1 MTTSLKSAP
10 KSAKKKSELWK
21 FLKFNICV
29 VVTSVLDIVSYMFML
44 YVVFKSQC
52 NTPLPESALL
62 SLLGIRYKGYLYS
75 YLISTSIGYIA
86 AYLINRKVTFKSNI
100 NPLYSS
106 VLYAALAIFNI
117 LVSSYLGGV
126 FGTYIASHGISSPI
140 IEIVS
145 KFVII
150 NIPTIWT
157 YPLERYIIQIN
168 KKERQVQKM
177 PMIIASDLD
186 GTLLKSNTD
195 ISEENL
201 RAIERLAQKGAK
213 IILLTGRTLYEVPKE
228 LRTCKGVEYIVFS
241 NGAGIY
247 HREKGIIEYRTISNE
262 TAFKIYKVL
271 NEYKTFIELYTNG
284 APYVETVDFS
294 QESFEYYKI
303 DSQFIPE
310 MYKSRQTCDSIKDL
324 IFDLDFKTEMF
335 DVFFRNQDERSECYE
350 RLKREFDEIEITT
363 SMTNNLE
370 IMLKGINKGSAL
382 RELCQIAGFDIKD
395 VTVVGDN
402 KNDLTAFNTEAKKY
416 AVANACEEI
425 KALAD
430 KIICSNDE
438 NIMCYIEREAV

>member
-1 MTTSLKSAP
+1 MTTSLKSTP
-10 KSAKKKSELWK
+10 KSAKKSELWK

-140 IEIVS
+140 IEMVS
-145 KFVII
+145 KFIII

-271 NEYKTFIELYTNG
+271 NEYKTFVELYTNG
-284 APYVETVDFS
+284 APYVETADFS
-294 QESFEYYKI
+294 KESFEYYKI

-310 MYKSRQTCDSIKDL
+310 MYKSRRTCDSIKDL

-370 IMLKGINKGSAL
+370 IMLKSINKGSAL

-395 VTVVGDN
+395 VTVVGDS

>member
-1 MTTSLKSAP
+1 MTTSLKLTR
-10 KSAKKKSELWK
+10 KSAKKSELWK

-29 VVTSVLDIVSYMFML
+29 VVTSVLDIISYMFLL
-44 YVVFKSQC
+44 YVVFKGQC

-140 IEIVS
+140 IEMVS
-145 KFVII
+145 KFIII

-201 RAIERLAQKGAK
+201 HAIERLTQKGAK

-228 LRTCKGVEYIVFS
+228 LRLCKGVEYIVFS
-241 NGAGIY
+241 NGAGTY

-271 NEYKTFIELYTNG
+271 DEYKTFVELYTNG
-284 APYVETVDFS
+284 APYVETADFS

-303 DSQFIPE
+303 DSEFIPE
-310 MYKSRQTCDSIKDL
+310 MYKSRRVCDSIKEM
-324 IFDLDFKTEMF
+324 IFDLNFKTEMF

-350 RLKREFDEIEITT
+350 RLKKEFDEIEITT

-382 RELCQIAGFDIKD
+382 QELCQITGFDIKD
-395 VTVVGDN
+395 VTVVGDS

-416 AVANACEEI
+416 AVSNACEEI
-425 KALAD
+425 KVLAD

>member
-1 MTTSLKSAP
+1 ML
-10 KSAKKKSELWK
+10 L
-21 FLKFNICV
+21 
-29 VVTSVLDIVSYMFML
+29 L
-44 YVVFKSQC
+44 YVVFKNQN
-52 NTPLPESALL
+52 NTPLPDSALL
-62 SLLGIRYKGYLYS
+62 SLLGIKYKGYLYS

-117 LVSSYLGGV
+117 LVSSYLGGI
-126 FGTYIASHGISSPI
+126 FGTFITAHDISSPI
-140 IEIVS
+140 VEIVS
-145 KFVII
+145 KFIII

-201 RAIERLAQKGAK
+201 RSIERLAQKGAK
-213 IILLTGRTLYEVPKE
+213 IVLLTGRTLYEVPKE
-228 LRTCKGVEYIVFS
+228 LRLCKGVEYIVFS

-247 HREKGIIEYRTISNE
+247 HTQKGIIKYHIISNE
-262 TAFKIYKVL
+262 KAYKIYKIL
-271 NEYKTFIELYTNG
+271 SEYETFIEVYTGG
-284 APYVETVDFS
+284 APYVDKAKFS
-294 QESFEYYKI
+294 DESFEYYKI
-303 DSQFIPE
+303 DKDFIPE
-310 MYKSRQTCDSIKDL
+310 MYKSRRISNSLDNL
-324 IFDLDFKTEMF
+324 IFDPDYKTEMF
-335 DVFFRNQDERSECYE
+335 DVFFRNQDERKACRE
-350 RLKREFDEIEITT
+350 RLQREFDFVEITT

-370 IMLKGINKGSAL
+370 IMLKDINKGSVL
-382 RELCQIAGFDIKD
+382 RELCKIAGYNIKD
-395 VTVVGDN
+395 VTVVGDS
-402 KNDLTAFNTEAKKY
+402 KNDLTAFSTEARKY
-416 AVANACEEI
+416 AVSNACNEI

-438 NIMCYIEREAV
+438 NIMCYIERETI

>member
-1 MTTSLKSAP
+1 MTTNLKSTP
-10 KSAKKKSELWK
+10 KFAKKSELWK

-44 YVVFKSQC
+44 YVVFKGQC
-52 NTPLPESALL
+52 NAPLPESALL

-126 FGTYIASHGISSPI
+126 FGTYIASHGMSSPI
-140 IEIVS
+140 IEMVS

-201 RAIERLAQKGAK
+201 HAIERLAQKGAK

-284 APYVETVDFS
+284 APYVETADFS

-310 MYKSRQTCDSIKDL
+310 MYKSRRTCDSIKDL
-324 IFDLDFKTEMF
+324 IFDLDFKTEML

-350 RLKREFDEIEITT
+350 RLKKEFDEIEITT

-382 RELCQIAGFDIKD
+382 CELCQIAGFDIKD
-395 VTVVGDN
+395 VTVVGDS

>member
-1 MTTSLKSAP
+1 M
-10 KSAKKKSELWK
+10 KSELWK

-29 VVTSVLDIVSYMFML
+29 VVTSVLDIVSYMFLL
-44 YVVFKSQC
+44 YVVFKGQC

-126 FGTYIASHGISSPI
+126 FGTYITSHGMSSPT
-140 IEIVS
+140 IEMVS

-168 KKERQVQKM
+168 KKERQVQKV

-201 RAIERLAQKGAK
+201 HAIERLAQKGAK

-228 LRTCKGVEYIVFS
+228 LRDCKGVEYIVFS

-262 TAFKIYKVL
+262 TAFKVYKVL
-271 NEYKTFIELYTNG
+271 DEYKTFIEIYTNG
-284 APYVETVDFS
+284 APYVENADFS

-303 DSQFIPE
+303 DSEFIPE
-310 MYKSRQTCDSIKDL
+310 MYKSRRVCDSIKEM

-350 RLKREFDEIEITT
+350 RLKKEFDEIEITT

-395 VTVVGDN
+395 VTVVGDS

>member
-1 MTTSLKSAP
+1 M
-10 KSAKKKSELWK
+10 
-21 FLKFNICV
+21 
-29 VVTSVLDIVSYMFML
+29 TSVLDIVSYMFML
-44 YVVFKSQC
+44 YVVFKGQC
-52 NTPLPESALL
+52 NAPLPESALL

-126 FGTYIASHGISSPI
+126 FGTYIASHGMSSPI
-140 IEIVS
+140 IEMVS

-201 RAIERLAQKGAK
+201 HAIERLAQKGAK

-247 HREKGIIEYRTISNE
+247 HREKGIIEYSTISNE

-284 APYVETVDFS
+284 APYVEANDFS

-310 MYKSRQTCDSIKDL
+310 MYKSRRTCDSIKDL

-350 RLKREFDEIEITT
+350 RLKKEFDEIEITT

-395 VTVVGDN
+395 VTVVGDS
-402 KNDLTAFNTEAKKY
+402 KNDLTAFDTEAKKY

>member
-10 KSAKKKSELWK
+10 KSAKKSELWK

-117 LVSSYLGGV
+117 LVSSYLGGI
-126 FGTYIASHGISSPI
+126 FGTFITAHDMSSPI
-140 IEIVS
+140 VEIVS
-145 KFVII
+145 KFIII

-186 GTLLKSNTD
+186 GTLLKSDTD

-228 LRTCKGVEYIVFS
+228 LRTCNGVEYIVFS

-284 APYVETVDFS
+284 APYVETADFS

-310 MYKSRQTCDSIKDL
+310 MYKSRRTCDSIKGL

-395 VTVVGDN
+395 VTVVGDS

>member
-1 MTTSLKSAP
+1 MTTSLKSTP
-10 KSAKKKSELWK
+10 KFAKKSELWK

-29 VVTSVLDIVSYMFML
+29 IVTSVLDIVSYMFML
-44 YVVFKSQC
+44 YVVFKGQC

-126 FGTYIASHGISSPI
+126 FGTYIASHGMSSPI
-140 IEIVS
+140 IEMVS

-186 GTLLKSNTD
+186 GTLLKSDTD

-201 RAIERLAQKGAK
+201 HAIERLAQKGAK

-247 HREKGIIEYRTISNE
+247 HREKGIIEYSTISNE

-284 APYVETVDFS
+284 APYVETADFS

-310 MYKSRQTCDSIKDL
+310 MYKSRRTCDSIKDL

-395 VTVVGDN
+395 VTVVGDS

>member
-1 MTTSLKSAP
+1 M
-10 KSAKKKSELWK
+10 KSELWK

-29 VVTSVLDIVSYMFML
+29 IVTSALDILSYMFLL
-44 YVVFKSQC
+44 YVVFKNQN
-52 NTPLPESALL
+52 NTPLPDSALL
-62 SLLGIRYKGYLYS
+62 SLLGIKYKGYLYS

-117 LVSSYLGGV
+117 LVSSYLGGI
-126 FGTYIASHGISSPI
+126 FGTFITSHNMSSPI
-140 IEIVS
+140 VEIIS
-145 KFVII
+145 KFIII

-201 RAIERLAQKGAK
+201 RSIERLAQKGAK
-213 IILLTGRTLYEVPKE
+213 IVLLTGRTLYEVPKE
-228 LRTCKGVEYIVFS
+228 LRLCKGVEYIVFS

-247 HREKGIIEYRTISNE
+247 HTQKGIIKYHTISNE
-262 TAFKIYKVL
+262 KAYKIYKIL
-271 NEYKTFIELYTNG
+271 SEYETFIEVYTGG
-284 APYVETVDFS
+284 APYVDKAKFS
-294 QESFEYYKI
+294 DESFEYYKI
-303 DSQFIPE
+303 DNDFIPE
-310 MYKSRQTCDSIKDL
+310 MYKSRRISNSLDNL
-324 IFDLDFKTEMF
+324 IFDPDFKTEMF
-335 DVFFRNQDERSECYE
+335 DVFFKNQDERKACQE
-350 RLKREFDEIEITT
+350 RLQKEFDSVEITT

-382 RELCQIAGFDIKD
+382 RELCKIAGYNIKD
-395 VTVVGDN
+395 VTVVGDS
-402 KNDLTAFNTEAKKY
+402 KNDLTAFSTEARKY
-416 AVANACEEI
+416 AVSNACNEI

-438 NIMCYIEREAV
+438 NIMCYIERETI

>member
-1 MTTSLKSAP
+1 MTTSLKSTP
-10 KSAKKKSELWK
+10 KSAKKSELWK

-140 IEIVS
+140 IEMVS
-145 KFVII
+145 KFIII

-228 LRTCKGVEYIVFS
+228 LRICKGVEYIVFS

-271 NEYKTFIELYTNG
+271 NEYKTFVELYTNG

-310 MYKSRQTCDSIKDL
+310 MYKSRRTCDSIKDL

-395 VTVVGDN
+395 VTVVGDS

>member
-1 MTTSLKSAP
+1 M
-10 KSAKKKSELWK
+10 
-21 FLKFNICV
+21 
-29 VVTSVLDIVSYMFML
+29 LDIVSYMFLL
-44 YVVFKSQC
+44 YVVFKCQC

-126 FGTYIASHGISSPI
+126 FGTYITSHGMSSPI
-140 IEIVS
+140 VEMVS

-168 KKERQVQKM
+168 KKERQVQKV

-201 RAIERLAQKGAK
+201 HAIERLAQKGAK

-228 LRTCKGVEYIVFS
+228 LRDCKGVEYIVFS

-262 TAFKIYKVL
+262 TAFKIYKAL
-271 NEYKTFIELYTNG
+271 DEYKTFIELYTNG
-284 APYVETVDFS
+284 APYVGTADFS

-303 DSQFIPE
+303 DSEFIPE
-310 MYKSRQTCDSIKDL
+310 MYKSRRVCDSIKEM

-350 RLKREFDEIEITT
+350 RLKKEFDEIEITT

-382 RELCQIAGFDIKD
+382 RELCQIAGFDIKG
-395 VTVVGDN
+395 VTVVGDS

-416 AVANACEEI
+416 AVSNACEEI

>member
-1 MTTSLKSAP
+1 M
-10 KSAKKKSELWK
+10 
-21 FLKFNICV
+21 
-29 VVTSVLDIVSYMFML
+29 LDIVSYMFML
-44 YVVFKSQC
+44 YVVFKGQC

-62 SLLGIRYKGYLYS
+62 SLLGIKYKGYLYS

-140 IEIVS
+140 IEMVS
-145 KFVII
+145 KFIII

-201 RAIERLAQKGAK
+201 HAIERLAQKGAK

-228 LRTCKGVEYIVFS
+228 LRDCKGVEYIVFS

-247 HREKGIIEYRTISNE
+247 HREKGIIEYRTFSNE

-284 APYVETVDFS
+284 APYVETADFS

-303 DSQFIPE
+303 DSEFIPE
-310 MYKSRQTCDSIKDL
+310 MYKSRRVCDSIKEM

-350 RLKREFDEIEITT
+350 RLKKEFDEIEITT

-395 VTVVGDN
+395 VTVVGDS

-416 AVANACEEI
+416 AVSNACEEI

-438 NIMCYIEREAV
+438 NIMCYIEREAI

>member
-1 MTTSLKSAP
+1 M
-10 KSAKKKSELWK
+10 
-21 FLKFNICV
+21 FL
-29 VVTSVLDIVSYMFML
+29 L
-44 YVVFKSQC
+44 YVVFKGQC

-75 YLISTSIGYIA
+75 YLISTTIGYIA

-126 FGTYIASHGISSPI
+126 FGTYITSHGMSSPT
-140 IEIVS
+140 IEMVS

-168 KKERQVQKM
+168 KKERQVQKV

-201 RAIERLAQKGAK
+201 HAIERLAQKKAK

-228 LRTCKGVEYIVFS
+228 LRDCKGVEYIVFS

-271 NEYKTFIELYTNG
+271 NDYKTFIELYTNG
-284 APYVETVDFS
+284 APYVETADFS
-294 QESFEYYKI
+294 QKSFEYYKI
-303 DSQFIPE
+303 DSEFIPE
-310 MYKSRQTCDSIKDL
+310 MYKSRRVCDSIKEM

-350 RLKREFDEIEITT
+350 RLKKEFDEIEITT

-382 RELCQIAGFDIKD
+382 RKLCQIAGFDIKD
-395 VTVVGDN
+395 VTVVGDS

-416 AVANACEEI
+416 AVSNACEEI

>member
-1 MTTSLKSAP
+1 M
-10 KSAKKKSELWK
+10 WK

-29 VVTSVLDIVSYMFML
+29 VVTSVLDIISYMFLL
-44 YVVFKSQC
+44 YVVFKGQC

-126 FGTYIASHGISSPI
+126 FGTYITSHGMSSPT
-140 IEIVS
+140 IEMVS

-168 KKERQVQKM
+168 KKERQVQKV

-201 RAIERLAQKGAK
+201 HAIERLAQKEAK

-228 LRTCKGVEYIVFS
+228 LRDCKGVEYIVFS

-247 HREKGIIEYRTISNE
+247 RREKGIIEYRTISNE
-262 TAFKIYKVL
+262 TTFKIYKVL
-271 NEYKTFIELYTNG
+271 DEYKTFVELYTNG
-284 APYVETVDFS
+284 APYVETADFS

-303 DSQFIPE
+303 DSEFIPE
-310 MYKSRQTCDSIKDL
+310 MYKSRRVCDSIKEM

-335 DVFFRNQDERSECYE
+335 DVFFRNQDECSECYE
-350 RLKREFDEIEITT
+350 RLKKEFDEIEITT

-395 VTVVGDN
+395 VTVVGDS

>member
-1 MTTSLKSAP
+1 MTTSLKSTQ
-10 KSAKKKSELWK
+10 KSAKKSELWK

-29 VVTSVLDIVSYMFML
+29 VVTSVLDIVSYMFLL
-44 YVVFKSQC
+44 YVVFKGQC

-75 YLISTSIGYIA
+75 YLISTTIGYIA

-140 IEIVS
+140 IEMVS
-145 KFVII
+145 KFIII

-168 KKERQVQKM
+168 KKERQVQKV

-201 RAIERLAQKGAK
+201 HAIERLAQKEAK

-228 LRTCKGVEYIVFS
+228 LRLCKGVEYIVFS

-271 NEYKTFIELYTNG
+271 DEYKTFIELYTNG
-284 APYVETVDFS
+284 APYVETADFS

-303 DSQFIPE
+303 DSEFIPE
-310 MYKSRQTCDSIKDL
+310 MYKSRRVCDSIKEM

-350 RLKREFDEIEITT
+350 RLKKEFDEIEITT

-382 RELCQIAGFDIKD
+382 QELCQIAGFDIKD
-395 VTVVGDN
+395 VTVVGDS

-416 AVANACEEI
+416 AVSNACEEI

-438 NIMCYIEREAV
+438 NIMCYIERETV

>member
-1 MTTSLKSAP
+1 MTTSLKSTP
-10 KSAKKKSELWK
+10 KFAKKSELWK

-44 YVVFKSQC
+44 YVVFKGQC
-52 NTPLPESALL
+52 NAPLPESAFL

-126 FGTYIASHGISSPI
+126 FGTYITSHGMSSPI
-140 IEIVS
+140 IEMVS

-201 RAIERLAQKGAK
+201 HAIERLAQKGAK

-284 APYVETVDFS
+284 APYVETADFS
-294 QESFEYYKI
+294 QKSFEYYKI

-310 MYKSRQTCDSIKDL
+310 MYKSRRTCDSIKDL

-350 RLKREFDEIEITT
+350 RLKKEFDEIEITT

-370 IMLKGINKGSAL
+370 IMLKDINKGSAL

-395 VTVVGDN
+395 VTVVGDS

>member
-1 MTTSLKSAP
+1 M
-10 KSAKKKSELWK
+10 
-21 FLKFNICV
+21 
-29 VVTSVLDIVSYMFML
+29 
-44 YVVFKSQC
+44 
-52 NTPLPESALL
+52 
-62 SLLGIRYKGYLYS
+62 
-75 YLISTSIGYIA
+75 
-86 AYLINRKVTFKSNI
+86 
-100 NPLYSS
+100 
-106 VLYAALAIFNI
+106 
-117 LVSSYLGGV
+117 
-126 FGTYIASHGISSPI
+126 FGTYITSHGMSSPT
-140 IEIVS
+140 IEMVS

-157 YPLERYIIQIN
+157 YPMERYIIQIN
-168 KKERQVQKM
+168 KKERQVQKVS
-177 PMIIASDLD
+177 MIIASDLD

-201 RAIERLAQKGAK
+201 HAIERLAQKGTK

-228 LRTCKGVEYIVFS
+228 LRDCKDVEYIVFS

-271 NEYKTFIELYTNG
+271 NDYKTFIELYTNG
-284 APYVETVDFS
+284 APYVETADFS
-294 QESFEYYKI
+294 QKSFEYYKI
-303 DSQFIPE
+303 DSEFIPE
-310 MYKSRQTCDSIKDL
+310 MYKSRRVCDSIKEM
-324 IFDLDFKTEMF
+324 IFNLDFKTEMF

-350 RLKREFDEIEITT
+350 RLKKEFDEIEITT

-382 RELCQIAGFDIKD
+382 RELCRIAGFDIKN
-395 VTVVGDN
+395 VTVVGDS

>member
-1 MTTSLKSAP
+1 
-10 KSAKKKSELWK
+10 
-21 FLKFNICV
+21 
-29 VVTSVLDIVSYMFML
+29 
-44 YVVFKSQC
+44 
-52 NTPLPESALL
+52 
-62 SLLGIRYKGYLYS
+62 
-75 YLISTSIGYIA
+75 
-86 AYLINRKVTFKSNI
+86 
-100 NPLYSS
+100 
-106 VLYAALAIFNI
+106 
-117 LVSSYLGGV
+117 
-126 FGTYIASHGISSPI
+126 
-140 IEIVS
+140 
-145 KFVII
+145 
-150 NIPTIWT
+150 
-157 YPLERYIIQIN
+157 
-168 KKERQVQKM
+168 M

-201 RAIERLAQKGAK
+201 HAIERLAQKGAK

-284 APYVETVDFS
+284 APYVETADFS

-310 MYKSRQTCDSIKDL
+310 MYKSRRTCDSIKDL
-324 IFDLDFKTEMF
+324 IFDLDFKTEML

-350 RLKREFDEIEITT
+350 RLKKEFDEIEITT

-382 RELCQIAGFDIKD
+382 CELCQIAGFDIKD
-395 VTVVGDN
+395 VTVVGDS

>member
-1 MTTSLKSAP
+1 MTTSLKSTQ
-10 KSAKKKSELWK
+10 KSAKKSELWK

-29 VVTSVLDIVSYMFML
+29 VVTSVLDIISYMFLL
-44 YVVFKSQC
+44 YVVFKGQC

-126 FGTYIASHGISSPI
+126 FGTYITSHGMSSPT
-140 IEIVS
+140 IEMVS

-168 KKERQVQKM
+168 KKERQVQKV

-201 RAIERLAQKGAK
+201 HAIERLAQKEAK

-228 LRTCKGVEYIVFS
+228 LRDCKGVEYIVFS

-247 HREKGIIEYRTISNE
+247 RREKGIIEYRTISNE
-262 TAFKIYKVL
+262 TTFKIYKVL
-271 NEYKTFIELYTNG
+271 DEYKTFVELYTNG
-284 APYVETVDFS
+284 APYVETADFS

-303 DSQFIPE
+303 DSEFIPE
-310 MYKSRQTCDSIKDL
+310 MYKSRRVCDSIKEM

-335 DVFFRNQDERSECYE
+335 DVFFRNQDECSECYE
-350 RLKREFDEIEITT
+350 RLKKEFDEIEITT

-395 VTVVGDN
+395 VTVVGDS

>member
-1 MTTSLKSAP
+1 M
-10 KSAKKKSELWK
+10 KSELWK

-29 VVTSVLDIVSYMFML
+29 IVTSALDILSYMFLL
-44 YVVFKSQC
+44 YVVFKNQN
-52 NTPLPESALL
+52 NTPLPDSALL
-62 SLLGIRYKGYLYS
+62 SLLGIKYKGYLYS

-86 AYLINRKVTFKSNI
+86 AYLINRKITFKSNI

-117 LVSSYLGGV
+117 LVSSYLGGI
-126 FGTYIASHGISSPI
+126 FGTFITAHNMSSPI
-140 IEIVS
+140 VEIIS
-145 KFVII
+145 KFIII

-168 KKERQVQKM
+168 KKERQVQKV

-201 RAIERLAQKGAK
+201 RSIERLAQKGAK
-213 IILLTGRTLYEVPKE
+213 IVLLTGRTLYEVPKE
-228 LRTCKGVEYIVFS
+228 LRLCKGVEYIVFS

-247 HREKGIIEYRTISNE
+247 HTQKGIIKYHTISNE
-262 TAFKIYKVL
+262 KAYKIYKIL
-271 NEYKTFIELYTNG
+271 SEYETFIEVYTGG
-284 APYVETVDFS
+284 APYVDKVKFS
-294 QESFEYYKI
+294 DESFEYYKI
-303 DSQFIPE
+303 DKGFIPE
-310 MYKSRQTCDSIKDL
+310 MYKSRRICNSLDNL
-324 IFDLDFKTEMF
+324 IFDPDYKTEMF
-335 DVFFRNQDERSECYE
+335 DVFFKNQDERKACRE
-350 RLKREFDEIEITT
+350 RLQKEFDSVEITT

-382 RELCQIAGFDIKD
+382 RELCKIAGYNIKD
-395 VTVVGDN
+395 VTVVGDS

-416 AVANACEEI
+416 AVSNACNEI

-438 NIMCYIEREAV
+438 NIMCYIERETI

>member
-1 MTTSLKSAP
+1 
-10 KSAKKKSELWK
+10 
-21 FLKFNICV
+21 
-29 VVTSVLDIVSYMFML
+29 
-44 YVVFKSQC
+44 
-52 NTPLPESALL
+52 
-62 SLLGIRYKGYLYS
+62 
-75 YLISTSIGYIA
+75 
-86 AYLINRKVTFKSNI
+86 
-100 NPLYSS
+100 
-106 VLYAALAIFNI
+106 
-117 LVSSYLGGV
+117 
-126 FGTYIASHGISSPI
+126 
-140 IEIVS
+140 
-145 KFVII
+145 
-150 NIPTIWT
+150 
-157 YPLERYIIQIN
+157 
-168 KKERQVQKM
+168 M

-262 TAFKIYKVL
+262 KAFKIYKVL
-271 NEYKTFIELYTNG
+271 NEYKTFVELYTNG
-284 APYVETVDFS
+284 APYVETADFS

-310 MYKSRQTCDSIKDL
+310 MYKSRRICDSIKDL

-350 RLKREFDEIEITT
+350 RLKREIDEIEITT

-395 VTVVGDN
+395 VTVVGDS
-402 KNDLTAFNTEAKKY
+402 KNDLTVFNTEATKY

>member
-10 KSAKKKSELWK
+10 KSAKKSELWK
-21 FLKFNICV
+21 FIKFNICV

-52 NTPLPESALL
+52 NTPLPELALL

-140 IEIVS
+140 IEMVS
-145 KFVII
+145 KFIII

-247 HREKGIIEYRTISNE
+247 HREKGIIEYHTISNE

-271 NEYKTFIELYTNG
+271 NEYKTFVELYTNG

-294 QESFEYYKI
+294 QELFEYYKI

-310 MYKSRQTCDSIKDL
+310 MYKSRRTCDSIKDL

-395 VTVVGDN
+395 VTVVGDS

>member
-10 KSAKKKSELWK
+10 KSAKKSELWK
-21 FLKFNICV
+21 FIKFNICV

-145 KFVII
+145 KFIII

-228 LRTCKGVEYIVFS
+228 LRICKGVEYIVFS

-271 NEYKTFIELYTNG
+271 NEYKTFVELYTNG
-284 APYVETVDFS
+284 APYVETADFS

-310 MYKSRQTCDSIKDL
+310 MYKSRRTCDSIKDL

-395 VTVVGDN
+395 VTVVGDS

>member
-1 MTTSLKSAP
+1 M
-10 KSAKKKSELWK
+10 WK

-29 VVTSVLDIVSYMFML
+29 VVTSVLDIVSYMFLL
-44 YVVFKSQC
+44 YVVFKGQSY
-52 NTPLPESALL
+52 TPLPESALL

-106 VLYAALAIFNI
+106 VLYGTLAMFNI

-126 FGTYIASHGISSPI
+126 FGTYITSHGMSSPI
-140 IEIVS
+140 IEMVS
-145 KFVII
+145 KFIII

-201 RAIERLAQKGAK
+201 HAIERLAQMGAK

-228 LRTCKGVEYIVFS
+228 LRDCKGVEYIVFS

-247 HREKGIIEYRTISNE
+247 HREKGIIEYRTFSNE

-284 APYVETVDFS
+284 APYVETADFS
-294 QESFEYYKI
+294 QKSFEYYKI
-303 DSQFIPE
+303 DSEFIPE
-310 MYKSRQTCDSIKDL
+310 MYKSRRVCDSIKEM

-350 RLKREFDEIEITT
+350 RLKKEFDEIEITT

-382 RELCQIAGFDIKD
+382 QELCQIAGFDIKD
-395 VTVVGDN
+395 VTVVGDS

-416 AVANACEEI
+416 AVSNACEEI